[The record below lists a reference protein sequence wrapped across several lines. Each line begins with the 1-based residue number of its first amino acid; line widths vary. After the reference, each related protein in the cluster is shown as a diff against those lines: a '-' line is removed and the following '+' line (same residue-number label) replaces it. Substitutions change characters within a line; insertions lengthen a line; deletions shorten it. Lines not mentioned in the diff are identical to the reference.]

1 MEQTYFNMSYSSTL
15 VISSN
20 MYMNYPVQVIADHE
34 FGNLLVE
41 FKDRKPVKDAEGE
54 AFVIIGVD
62 EEGRLSYISIIPD
75 DEDLKNLI
83 KEIKNA

>member
-1 MEQTYFNMSYSSTL
+1 MEQNFNVSYSSNL
-15 VISSN
+15 VVSANI
-20 MYMNYPVQVIADHE
+20 YMNYPIEIIADHE

-62 EEGRLSYISIIPD
+62 ERGRLSYISIIPD
-75 DEDLKNLI
+75 DEDLKKLI